1 MSSNTELLERIA
13 DALERI
19 ANAAEKKYESD
30 RESVKPKIKVADTWS
45 GLYINTPGQSPIS
58 EPQKVKES
66 DRYCKDV

>member
-19 ANAAEKKYESD
+19 ASIVEEESG
-30 RESVKPKIKVADTWS
+30 EPEIKVVDTRS
-45 GLYINTPGQSPIS
+45 GLYITD
-58 EPQKVKES
+58 PQEVKES